1 MKKRMWV
8 MGAVIV
14 IAIIAVLGGWYVAF
28 CEFGIGPAF
37 PFLPSAKLG
46 EADMISAELAEHPLM
61 ALAETQEQAQE
72 IAELYGIEMVSF
84 EDGIAVYDTDQDPY
98 DMIAEGQKKGYPI
111 LSVNYART
119 ADELDKMFEL
129 E

>member
-1 MKKRMWV
+1 MEKKMWLV
-8 MGAVIV
+8 GAIIV
-14 IAIIAVLGGWYVAF
+14 IAFIAVFGGWYVAF

-37 PFLPSAKLG
+37 PFLPSGELG

-61 ALAETQEQAQE
+61 ALTETQEQAQK
-72 IAELYGIEMVSF
+72 IAELYGIKMVSF

-98 DMIAEGQKKGYPI
+98 DVIAEGEKKGYPI
-111 LSVNYART
+111 LSINYVRT
-119 ADELDKMFEL
+119 SEELDRIPKL